1 MYTELFD
8 KISFSEAKERVLSKS
23 NIDIE
28 SALHTSSS
36 GKALNF
42 EEYLSLLHPTADLY
56 LEEMAQLSLSWT
68 KKRFGNTISL
78 YMPMYLSNEC
88 RSSCVYCG
96 FSFENKIPR
105 KTLNES
111 EIRAESE
118 VLYFKGIRHVLILTG
133 EDYSITNLEY
143 LKSAV
148 RVLKAYFDSI
158 SIEIYPMDREKY
170 EVLIGEGVEGL
181 VVYQETYDPEVY
193 SKYHLRGMKKNMRYR
208 LEAPDRT

>member
-118 VLYFKGIRHVLILTG
+118 VLYFKGIRHVLT
-133 EDYSITNLEY
+133 
-143 LKSAV
+143 
-148 RVLKAYFDSI
+148 
-158 SIEIYPMDREKY
+158 
-170 EVLIGEGVEGL
+170 
-181 VVYQETYDPEVY
+181 
-193 SKYHLRGMKKNMRYR
+193 
-208 LEAPDRT
+208 